1 MIVQGH
7 EVATERT
14 LRTHTVVVGSGS
26 GGGVAAFHLAE
37 AGVDT
42 IVVEEGGYHVASEFN
57 QREEDMYPMLYR
69 SSGQQTSSDG
79 LINVMQGS
87 CYGGGTVINTSDC
100 VPIPSEVLAHWR
112 GLVGVSD
119 WTDRNLADSYRRVH
133 RFINVRRN
141 NKSLVNRNNGM
152 LAEAAS
158 KLGWKSHVMD
168 SNRKGC
174 VGSGYCVVGCSYDGR
189 LGTNLTYLPWAVEKG
204 ASVYTDLRCDR
215 IERLSGSKYRVH
227 CTVVE
232 RGTRAA
238 RLPLRIECSRII
250 LSASSIHT
258 PAILVRSGL
267 NTELPQIGKNLTL
280 QPQLGV
286 LSFFADGQDIIH
298 WRGAPQSVAVHEFD
312 DTTEAL
318 GLGGFRMEGWGGVV
332 GIPTAL
338 LPGFG
343 RDHKRFAA
351 RMRNMS
357 VTALLVPDRPS
368 GEVSFQWTEDGR
380 VLPKIDYVMTAE
392 WKQRL
397 LRGMKRAGE
406 LLFTAGAREVAFAN
420 QAFPPL
426 TSPDQLGRV
435 DQFPIAPG
443 IASFVSAHNQGTC
456 RMGSSKDNS
465 VVDQNLRLHTG
476 DNIYVMDA
484 SVMPTSASTH
494 VMIPIMVAADFAV
507 HRMLES

>member
-7 EVATERT
+7 EIKSERT

-69 SSGQQTSSDG
+69 AGGQQTSSDG
-79 LINVMQGS
+79 MVNVMQGS
-87 CYGGGTVINTSDC
+87 CFGGGTVINTSDC
-100 VPIPSEVLAHWR
+100 VPIPAEVLAHWR
-112 GLVGVSD
+112 SLVGATD
-119 WTDRNLADSYRRVH
+119 WTEKSLEDSYGRVNK
-133 RFINVRRN
+133 FLNVKRN
-141 NKSLVNRNNGM
+141 NKSLVNRNNAL
-152 LAEAAS
+152 LAETATR
-158 KLGWKSHVMD
+158 LGWKSHVMD

-204 ASVYTDLRCDR
+204 ASVYTDVRCDR
-215 IERLSGSKYRVH
+215 IERVTGSKYRVH

-232 RGTRAA
+232 RGVRTA
-238 RLPLRIECSRII
+238 RLPLTIECRRIV
-250 LSASSIHT
+250 LSASSVHT
-258 PAILVRSGL
+258 PAILFRSGL
-267 NTELPQIGKNLTL
+267 DKDLPQLGRNLTL

-286 LSFFADGQDIIH
+286 FAFFPEGQEIIH
-298 WRGAPQSVAVHEFD
+298 WRGAPQSVAVDEFD

-332 GIPTAL
+332 GVPSAL

-343 RDHKRFAA
+343 RDHKRYTT

-357 VTALLVPDRPS
+357 ITALLVPDRPS
-368 GEVSFQWTEDGR
+368 GQVSYQWGQDGR
-380 VLPKIDYVMTAE
+380 VVPKIDYVMSDE

-397 LRGMKRAGE
+397 VRGMKKAGE
-406 LLFTAGAREVAFAN
+406 LLFAAGAREVVLAN

-426 TSPDQLGRV
+426 TTPDDLNKV
-435 DQFPIAPG
+435 EQFPIAPG
-443 IASFVSAHNQGTC
+443 LVSFVSAHNQGTC
-456 RMGSSKDNS
+456 RMGTSRDNS

-476 DNIYVMDA
+476 DDIYVMDA
-484 SVMPTSASTH
+484 SIMPSSASTH
-494 VMIPIMVAADFAV
+494 IMIPIMIAADFAV
-507 HRMLES
+507 HRMLAS

>member
-26 GGGVAAFHLAE
+26 GGGVAAFHLAD

-112 GLVGVSD
+112 GLVGVTD

-141 NKSLVNRNNGM
+141 NQSLVNRNNGM
-152 LAEAAS
+152 LAEAAN

-189 LGTNLTYLPWAVEKG
+189 LGTNLTYLPWALEKG

-443 IASFVSAHNQGTC
+443 VASFVSAHNQGTC
-456 RMGSSKDNS
+456 RMGSSKEES